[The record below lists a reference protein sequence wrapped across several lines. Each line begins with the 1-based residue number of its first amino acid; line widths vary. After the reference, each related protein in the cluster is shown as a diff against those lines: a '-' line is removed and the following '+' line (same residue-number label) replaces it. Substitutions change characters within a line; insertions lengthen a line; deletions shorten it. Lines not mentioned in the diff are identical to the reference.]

1 MIGKKEYQSCEEV
14 KNDHRKQTS
23 LLIINKPV
31 IAKKNKHQF
40 LEDMSVIF

>member
-1 MIGKKEYQSCEEV
+1 MIGKKEHQSCEEV

-31 IAKKNKHQF
+31 IAKKTNISSYKTCQ
-40 LEDMSVIF
+40 